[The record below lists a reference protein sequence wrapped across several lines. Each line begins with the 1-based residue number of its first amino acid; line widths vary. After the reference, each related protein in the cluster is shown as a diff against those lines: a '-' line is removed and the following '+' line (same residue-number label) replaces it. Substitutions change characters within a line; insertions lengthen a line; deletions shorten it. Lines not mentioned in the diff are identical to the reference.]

1 MTNAACVS
9 NAKKAIE
16 RRPDVN
22 APFED
27 SRRLTGANLYFDA
40 SGAALETAPG
50 LDFDAGVLQRWRAN
64 ILRARAALGWA
75 DGAIVVREH
84 ASGASLAFAAPIDQ
98 LYTATEVNEWALYA
112 ALGLRADDTPL
123 DEEESPRPHVAHFED
138 GEALRQLRELARAEA
153 RPVLVALLA
162 AAHAH
167 GVPAHPDDD
176 ALSIGEGETS
186 RTWPLDA
193 LPATDDVPWPQLHGV
208 PKAVVTGSN
217 GKTTSVRLLAA
228 MLRAHGL
235 RSGYSSTDGLFVDGE
250 RIETGDY
257 SGPVGARTVLR
268 QPDVQA
274 AVLESARGGLLR
286 RGLVAND
293 ARVAL
298 VTNVSADHFGEYG
311 IHSLDDLAQVKLVVA
326 KALAAD
332 GTLVLNADDPMLV
345 RDAPALSSP
354 QKIAWFALDLANA
367 RARGPHACGVRD
379 GRLVLRSDENEYDL
393 GAIAAMPLTVAGSAR
408 YNIANIAGAAAA
420 AHALGIAPETIS
432 AVLARFGSTHSDNP
446 GRLQCWRL
454 ADVDALLD
462 YAHNADGLHGLLQV
476 AQGLRRD
483 GRLALILGHAG
494 NRTDQELRALA
505 NVAVA
510 AKPDRIWLKD
520 IGGDYLRGRASGEVA
535 AFLRDALLAAGMPGH
550 ALPVCLDEAE
560 ATRQALEWAQAGD
573 LLVLPVHEPAR
584 RDVVVAL
591 LDRLQATGWRAGDVL
606 PEGFAEMVMGTLEQQ
621 P

>member
-1 MTNAACVS
+1 M
-9 NAKKAIE
+9 
-16 RRPDVN
+16 
-22 APFED
+22 
-27 SRRLTGANLYFDA
+27 TGANLYFDGP
-40 SGAALETAPG
+40 GAALEALVKPALGSLAP
-50 LDFDAGVLQRWRAN
+50 DAAVLQRWRAN
-64 ILRARAALGWA
+64 VHRARAALDWP

-112 ALGLRADDTPL
+112 ALGLRAADTPL
-123 DEEESPRPHVAHFED
+123 DEEESPRPHVAHFD
-138 GEALRQLRELARAEA
+138 DDEALRQLRELACAEA
-153 RPVLVALLA
+153 KPALVALLA

-193 LPATDDVPWPQLHGV
+193 LPAADAVPWSRLHGV

-217 GKTTSVRLLAA
+217 GKTTSVRLLAT

-250 RIETGDY
+250 RIEAGDY

-268 QPDVQA
+268 QPSVQA

-298 VTNVSADHFGEYG
+298 VTNVAADHFGEYG

-326 KALAAD
+326 RALAAD
-332 GTLVLNADDPMLV
+332 GTLVLNADDPTLV

-354 QKIAWFALDLANA
+354 QKIAWFALDFANA
-367 RARGPHACGVRD
+367 RARGPRACGVRG
-379 GRLVLRSDENEYDL
+379 GRLVLCADENEYDL
-393 GAIAAMPLTVAGSAR
+393 GAVAAMPLTVAGSAR
-408 YNIANIAGAAAA
+408 YNIANIAGAAVA
-420 AHALGIAPETIS
+420 AHALGIAPETI
-432 AVLARFGSTHSDNP
+432 ATVLARFGSAHSDNP

-454 ADVDALLD
+454 GDVDALLD

-505 NVAVA
+505 DVAVA

-535 AFLRDALLAAGMPGH
+535 AFLRDTLLAAGMSGD

-560 ATRQALEWAQAGD
+560 ATRQALAWAQAGD

-591 LDRLQATGWRAGDVL
+591 LDALQASGWRAGQRL
-606 PEGFAEMVMGTLEQQ
+606 PAMVAMGGLE
-621 P
+621 PPTPAL